1 MPMSTEVRFEVLKY
15 IIISFTN
22 NCWKNDP
29 TSYPNQEKRHKRQSQ
44 HFVKRFKTS
53 DLQEMRKKMNTSTW
67 KLYTGR
73 TAVYWQKLI
82 RRLLKKHYKGNSRKW
97 LNNDQ
102 VKLEQIKWLQDASF
116 WLEIDTLF
124 SINHFKLQF
133 ARWIIQSQNN
143 CWHKPFLDLSHLDIF
158 CLLSV
163 NNQARSKNDYPC
175 HLCPTDSEFQRLHW
189 TYFIT

>member
-1 MPMSTEVRFEVLKY
+1 MTQQAIQIR
-15 IIISFTN
+15 
-22 NCWKNDP
+22 KNVIKDRV
-29 TSYPNQEKRHKRQSQ
+29 S
-44 HFVKRFKTS
+44 
-53 DLQEMRKKMNTSTW
+53 
-67 KLYTGR
+67 
-73 TAVYWQKLI
+73 I
-82 RRLLKKHYKGNSRKW
+82 LLKDLKHPIFRKWEKKWILVHESFILGGQLFIGKSYKGNSRKW